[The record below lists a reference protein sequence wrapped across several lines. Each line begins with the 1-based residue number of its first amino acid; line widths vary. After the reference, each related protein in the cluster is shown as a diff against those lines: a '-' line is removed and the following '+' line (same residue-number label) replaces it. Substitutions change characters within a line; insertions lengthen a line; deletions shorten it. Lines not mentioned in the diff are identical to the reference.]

1 MTKEDKIFQM
11 ALAIAPIFAK
21 EGITLQMNV
30 LRNGQDIEKCTIKGK
45 DIPHAY
51 GANLKYWATTFVEEL
66 YER

>member
-1 MTKEDKIFQM
+1 M

-45 DIPHAY
+45 DIPHAH
-51 GANLKYWATTFVEEL
+51 GANLKYWATAFVEEL
-66 YER
+66 YEK